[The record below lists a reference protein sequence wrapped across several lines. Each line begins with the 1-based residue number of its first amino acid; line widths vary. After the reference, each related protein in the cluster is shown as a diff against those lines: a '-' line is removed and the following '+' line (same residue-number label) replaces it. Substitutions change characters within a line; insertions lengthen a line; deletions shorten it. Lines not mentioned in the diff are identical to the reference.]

1 MVPVSLRHKP
11 GVLGAR
17 SCSTAEGAQAMAD
30 LGEGAVQ
37 WVLIP
42 LSPHLGW
49 SRRVSTAAGAKIA
62 LGLAWAQEQAAGAM
76 QLREEEG
83 AV

>member
-17 SCSTAEGAQAMAD
+17 SCSTQAMAD

-83 AV
+83 AA